1 MQLRGKSILLATTAA
16 FALGTAAP
24 ALADGDALAD
34 LQRQILLLQSQI
46 DELKAGGNNDC
57 CDHKVKFKAFP
68 EISSGDWSA
77 KVRGRLMLDWA
88 TVDGDAAVLPGED
101 DYIENAIEAR
111 RARLGVEGK
120 MPMNTAYKFEVSY
133 DPAGESIEVEDAY
146 LQWKTPAGKLTA
158 GQQKIPVSLE
168 EQTSSRHTT
177 FMERAA
183 FTDAFG
189 YQRAVGLS
197 INPNGDNWSVK
208 AGVYGENLTEERTN
222 EGYTLAA
229 RGTFAPINEDG
240 RVIHLGASV
249 AHSDIEESSGEF
261 RARQRP
267 QVHQEQRY
275 INTWD
280 IATDTVLNYGAEV
293 AGVFGPFSAQA
304 EYAKLELDTPFGGDP
319 EFEGYYVDLSF
330 YLTGESRRYKG
341 SSGKFDRVTPNNP
354 VGDGGFGAWQ
364 VALRYD
370 VVDLTDADPEF
381 LGPLT
386 PGTGGEQESI
396 IAGVTW
402 QLNKYVKMMANY
414 AHTEIEDSEQ
424 NFEITGQT
432 DNEIDSFQL
441 RAQVDW

>member
-1 MQLRGKSILLATTAA
+1 MQLRGKSILMATTAV

-24 ALADGDALAD
+24 AFADGDALAD

-46 DELKAGGNNDC
+46 DELKAGGNSDC

-88 TVDGDAAVLPGED
+88 TVEGDNAVGNTHE
-101 DYIENAIEAR
+101 YVENAIEAR

-146 LQWKTPAGKLTA
+146 VQWKTAAGKLTA
-158 GQQKIPVSLE
+158 GQHKIPVSLE

-189 YQRAVGLS
+189 YKRAVGLS

-208 AGVYGENLTEERTN
+208 AGVFGENLTEEETN

-229 RGTFAPINEDG
+229 RGTFAPINEDD

-249 AHSDIEESSGEF
+249 AHHDIEESSGEF

-267 QVHQEQRY
+267 QVHQETRY

-280 IATDTVLNYGAEV
+280 IAADSVLNYGVEA
-293 AGVFGPFSAQA
+293 AAVFGPFSAQA
-304 EYAKLELDTPFGGDP
+304 EYARVELDTPAGTDP
-319 EFEGYYVDLSF
+319 EFDGYYVDLSWF
-330 YLTGESRRYKG
+330 LTGESRQYKG
-341 SSGKFDRVTPNNP
+341 SKGAFDRVTPNAM
-354 VGDGGFGAWQ
+354 VGDGGWGAWQ

-370 VVDLTDADPEF
+370 VVDLSDVDPNGI
-381 LGPLT
+381 L
-386 PGTGGEQESI
+386 PGQGGEQESI
-396 IAGVTW
+396 IAGVNW
-402 QLNKYVKMMANY
+402 HLNKYVKLMANY
-414 AHTEIEDSEQ
+414 AHTEIEDSGE
-424 NFEITGQT
+424 NFDLTGLV

>member
-1 MQLRGKSILLATTAA
+1 MQLRGKSILLATTAV
-16 FALGTAAP
+16 FALGTSAP
-24 ALADGDALAD
+24 AFADGDALAD

-46 DELKAGGNNDC
+46 DELKAASNSDC

-88 TVDGDAAVLPGED
+88 TVDGDVPVLAGED
-101 DYIENAIEAR
+101 DYIENAIESR
-111 RARLGVEGK
+111 RTRLGVQGK
-120 MPMNTAYKFEVSY
+120 MPMNTAYKVEVEY
-133 DPAGESIEVEDAY
+133 DPADGDIDITDAY
-146 LQWKTPAGKLTA
+146 LQWKTPLGKLTA
-158 GQQKIPVSLE
+158 GQHRVPVSLE
-168 EQTSSRHTT
+168 ENTSSLDVT

-189 YQRAVGLS
+189 YDRQVGLS

-208 AGVYGENLTEERTN
+208 AGIFGANLADEESN

-229 RGTFAPINEDG
+229 RGTFAPINEDD
-240 RVIHLGASV
+240 RVIHLGASI
-249 AHSDIEESSGEF
+249 AHHDIEDSTGEF

-280 IATDTVLNYGAEV
+280 VAADSVLNYGAEL

-304 EYAKLELDTPFGGDP
+304 EYAKLELDTPFGDDP
-319 EFEGYYVDLSF
+319 ELEGYYVDLSWF
-330 YLTGESRRYKG
+330 LTGESRKYKG
-341 SSGKFDRVTPNNP
+341 DSGKFSRVTPKAS
-354 VGDGGFGAWQ
+354 VGDGGWGAWQ
-364 VALRYD
+364 VAVRYD
-370 VVDLTDADPEF
+370 VVDLTDVNPESM
-381 LGPLT
+381 GPLT

-396 IAGVTW
+396 IAGVNW
-402 QLNKYVKMMANY
+402 HLNKYVKLMANY

-424 NFEITGQT
+424 NFEITGST